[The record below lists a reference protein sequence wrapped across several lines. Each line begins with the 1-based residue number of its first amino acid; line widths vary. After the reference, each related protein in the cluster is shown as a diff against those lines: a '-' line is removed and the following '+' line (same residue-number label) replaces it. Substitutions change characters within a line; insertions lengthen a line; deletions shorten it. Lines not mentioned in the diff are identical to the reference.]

1 MNNIEN
7 NTSSTTPPSG
17 GRGVIQYLI
26 SISQFYGRDS
36 RFVIAGGG
44 NTSYKNAEKIWV
56 KASGSSL
63 ATITED
69 GFAVLDRAKLN
80 LMSDKLYSANA
91 AEREEQVKND
101 LADATITKGKR
112 PSVETSMHNV
122 IDFAF
127 VVHMHPTLVNGL
139 MCANN
144 AQADLQKLFGAKAL
158 YIEYTDPGYVLFKKV
173 ENAIKAF
180 RAEDGAEPAVIW
192 LQNHGIFVAANSIEE
207 IKVLYD
213 KILGTLEK
221 VAPQPPKGGDG
232 ANLNVFTNEEECTA
246 PSPLGRA
253 GVGCLPGIRMILS
266 NEGLK
271 TLKVRKNALVK
282 HFYDTEEAQAKIAK
296 PFTPDAI
303 VYCKSNY
310 IFLND
315 EEPEA
320 VLAEAAKQIPAFTA
334 RFGYQ
339 PKVILIKGIGL
350 VAVGDNAA
358 QCDIILD
365 VFEDAMKIAYY
376 AESFGGPHPMTQAQ
390 IDFIDNWEVEN
401 YRRSVAAGGAAGRAE
416 NKTIIVTGAAQGF
429 GEGIARCLL
438 QQGANI
444 VVADMNEAVGRA
456 TVERFNGMAKSNRA
470 IFVKTNVSEIPSI
483 ENLVHETI
491 CNFGAIDTFISNA
504 GVLRAGGLEDMTPED
519 FEFVT
524 KINYNAYFYCTKVVS
539 RIMKLQTKYA
549 PEYYADIIQVNSK
562 SGLRGS
568 KANFAYSG
576 GKFGGIGLTQSFAL
590 ELAPF
595 RIKVNSICPGNFY
608 EGPLWSDPENGLFVQ
623 YLNAGKV
630 PGAKT
635 IDDVK
640 AFYLAQ
646 VPLQKGCSP
655 EDVTKGALYLMEQ
668 CGETGQALPITGG
681 QVMLS

>member
-1 MNNIEN
+1 MKEIHQLIE
-7 NTSSTTPPSG
+7 
-17 GRGVIQYLI
+17 
-26 SISQFYGRDS
+26 ISQFYGRDS

-44 NTSYKNAEKIWV
+44 NTSYKNTEKLWV

-80 LMSDKLYSANA
+80 LMSNKTYSANA

-144 AQADLQKLFGAKAL
+144 AESDLKKLFGAKTL

-173 ENAIKAF
+173 EDAIKAY
-180 RAEDGAEPAVIW
+180 RAATNEEPQVIW

-207 IKVLYD
+207 VKVIYTEVLE
-213 KILGTLEK
+213 TLES
-221 VAPQPPKGGDG
+221 ALPASGG
-232 ANLNVFTNEEECTA
+232 ATSSRTPTIFSEERATCSCTEQI
-246 PSPLGRA
+246 
-253 GVGCLPGIRMILS
+253 LPGMRMMLS
-266 NEGLK
+266 KDGLK
-271 TLKVRKNALVK
+271 TLKVRKNALIK
-282 HFYDTEEAQAKIAK
+282 HFYDTEESQAKIAK

-320 VLAEAAKQIPAFTA
+320 VLTEASKQIPAFTA
-334 RFGYQ
+334 KFGYQ

-376 AESFGGPHPMTQAQ
+376 AESFGGPHPMTQEQ

-401 YRRSVAAGGAAGRAE
+401 YRRSVAAGASKGRAE

-438 QQGANI
+438 QEGANI
-444 VVADMNEAVGRA
+444 VVADMNETVGRA

-491 CNFGAIDTFISNA
+491 CNFGAIDSFISNA

-539 RIMKLQTKYA
+539 RVMKLQTKYA

-568 KANFAYSG
+568 KANFAYAG

>member
-1 MNNIEN
+1 MKE
-7 NTSSTTPPSG
+7 
-17 GRGVIQYLI
+17 IQDLI
-26 SISQFYGRDS
+26 TISQFYGRDS

-44 NTSYKNAEKIWV
+44 NTSYKDEEKLWV

-69 GFAVLDRAKLN
+69 GFAVLDRSKLN
-80 LMSDKLYSANA
+80 VLSERIYSHNS

-101 LADATITKGKR
+101 LAAATISKGKR
-112 PSVETSMHNV
+112 PSVETSMHNA
-122 IDFAF
+122 IDFPF
-127 VVHMHPTLVNGL
+127 VVHLHPTTVNGL
-139 MCANN
+139 MCAQN
-144 AQADLQKLFGAKAL
+144 AESELKKLFGGNAL

-173 ENAIKAF
+173 EDSIKAF
-180 RAEDGAEPAVIW
+180 RAQDGAEPAVIW
-192 LQNHGIFVAANSIEE
+192 LQNHGIFVGASSIDE
-207 IKVLYD
+207 IKYLYN
-213 KILGTLEK
+213 KILDTLDKAIKYPVPTESR
-221 VAPQPPKGGDG
+221 A
-232 ANLNVFTNEEECTA
+232 TCSCTEQI
-246 PSPLGRA
+246 
-253 GVGCLPGIRMILS
+253 VPGIRMMLS
-266 NEGLK
+266 TDGLK
-271 TLKVRKNALVK
+271 TMKVRKNELIK
-282 HFYDTEEAQAKIAK
+282 YFYDSPEQQAKIAK

-310 IFLND
+310 VFLND
-315 EEPEA
+315 EEPET
-320 VLAEAAKQIPAFTA
+320 VLAEAAKVIPAFTGK
-334 RFGYQ
+334 FGYQ
-339 PKVILIKGIGL
+339 PKIFLIKGIGL
-350 VAVGDNAA
+350 VATGDNAA
-358 QCDIILD
+358 QCDILLD
-365 VFEDAMKIAYY
+365 VFDDAMKIAYLS
-376 AESFGGPHPMTQAQ
+376 ESFGGPHPMTQTQ

-401 YRRSVAAGGAAGRAE
+401 YRRSVAAGSSVGRAE
-416 NKTIIVTGAAQGF
+416 NKNIIVTGAAQGF

-438 QQGANI
+438 LEGANI
-444 VVADMNEAVGRA
+444 VVADMNETVGLA
-456 TVERFNGMAKSNRA
+456 TVQHFNTLTKSNRA
-470 IFVKTNVSEIPSI
+470 IFVKANVSDIPSI

-491 CNFGAIDTFISNA
+491 CNFGAIDSFISNA

-519 FEFVT
+519 FDFVT

-539 RIMKLQTKYA
+539 KVMKLQTNYA
-549 PEYYADIIQVNSK
+549 PGYYADIIQINSK

-568 KANFAYSG
+568 KANFAYAG

-608 EGPLWSDPENGLFVQ
+608 EGPLWSDPERGLFVQ

>member
-1 MNNIEN
+1 MQEIQDLIE
-7 NTSSTTPPSG
+7 
-17 GRGVIQYLI
+17 I
-26 SISQFYGRDS
+26 SRFYGKDS

-56 KASGSSL
+56 KASGSAL

-69 GFAVLDRAKLN
+69 GFAVLDREKLTI
-80 LMSDKLYSANA
+80 LSERVYSENT

-101 LADATITKGKR
+101 LAAATLTKGKR
-112 PSVETSMHNV
+112 PSVETSMHNA
-122 IDFAF
+122 IAYSF
-127 VVHMHPTLVNGL
+127 VVHLHLTAVNGL
-139 MCANN
+139 MCGQKAE
-144 AQADLQKLFGAKAL
+144 ADLLKIFGKKAL
-158 YIEYTDPGYVLFKKV
+158 YISYTDPGYVLFKKV
-173 ENAIKAF
+173 EDSIKAH
-180 RAEDGAEPAVIW
+180 RAAFGEEPSVIW
-192 LQNHGIFVAANSIEE
+192 LQNHGIFVAADGIDE
-207 IKVLYD
+207 IKVLYTD
-213 KILGTLEK
+213 ILEK
-221 VAPQPPKGGDG
+221 LEKAVMKPVPAESRP
-232 ANLNVFTNEEECTA
+232 TCSCTELVVPA
-246 PSPLGRA
+246 IRA
-253 GVGCLPGIRMILS
+253 MLS
-266 NEGLK
+266 KQGLK

-282 HFYDTEEAQAKIAK
+282 HFYDTAQNYAKIAR

-310 IFLND
+310 LFINE

-320 VLAEAAKQIPAFTA
+320 MLKEAADVIPAFTA
-334 RFGYQ
+334 KFGYQ
-339 PKVILIKGIGL
+339 PKVILIKGIGI

-365 VFEDAMKIAYY
+365 VFEDAMKIAWL
-376 AESFGGPHPMTQAQ
+376 AESFGGPHPMTQEQ
-390 IDFIDNWEVEN
+390 VDFIDNWEVEN
-401 YRRSVAAGGAAGRAE
+401 YRRSVAAGASAGRAE
-416 NKTIIVTGAAQGF
+416 NKTIVVTGAAQGF

-438 QQGANI
+438 HEGANI
-444 VVADMNEAVGRA
+444 VVADMNDVVGLA
-456 TVERFNGMAKSNRA
+456 TVEKFNTLTKSNRA
-470 IFVKTNVSEIPSI
+470 IFVKTNVADISSI

-491 CNFGAIDTFISNA
+491 CHFGAIDCFISNA
-504 GVLRAGGLEDMTPED
+504 GVLRAGSLEDMTPEN

-539 RIMKLQTKYA
+539 RVMKLQTKFA

-568 KANFAYSG
+568 KANFAYAG

-608 EGPLWSDPENGLFVQ
+608 EGPLWSDPVNGLFVQ

-635 IDDVK
+635 IEDVK
-640 AFYLAQ
+640 DFYLAQ
-646 VPLQKGCSP
+646 VPMRKGCSP
-655 EDVTKGALYLMEQ
+655 EDVTKGALYLMDQ
-668 CGETGQALPITGG
+668 TGETGQALPITGG
-681 QVMLS
+681 QVMLA

>member
-1 MNNIEN
+1 MKEIQELIE
-7 NTSSTTPPSG
+7 
-17 GRGVIQYLI
+17 
-26 SISQFYGRDS
+26 ISQFYGRDS

-44 NTSYKNAEKIWV
+44 NTSFKNAEKLWV

-63 ATITED
+63 ANITEE
-69 GFAVLDRAKLN
+69 GFAVMDRAKLN
-80 LMSDKLYSANA
+80 LMSDKSYSSNA

-101 LADATITKGKR
+101 LADATISKGKR

-139 MCANN
+139 MCAVN
-144 AQADLQKLFGAKAL
+144 AESNLKKLFGAKAL

-173 ENAIKAF
+173 EDAIKAY
-180 RAEDGAEPAVIW
+180 RDDDGVEPSVIW

-207 IKVLYD
+207 VKVLYTKVLD
-213 KILGTLEK
+213 TLENAVK
-221 VAPQPPKGGDG
+221 FPIP
-232 ANLNVFTNEEECTA
+232 TE
-246 PSPLGRA
+246 GRA
-253 GVGCLPGIRMILS
+253 TCNCTEQILPAIRMMLS
-266 NEGLK
+266 KENLK
-271 TLKVRKNALVK
+271 TLKVRKNGLIK
-282 HFYDTEEAQAKIAK
+282 HFYDTQEAQAKIAK

-310 IFLND
+310 IFSPPTPEGGD
-315 EEPEA
+315 EESINNF
-320 VLAEAAKQIPAFTA
+320 LADMKVRIDDFIQK
-334 RFGYQ
+334 FGYQ

-365 VFEDAMKIAYY
+365 VFEDAMKIAYL
-376 AESFGGPHPMTQAQ
+376 AESFGGTHPMTQTQ

-401 YRRSVAAGGAAGRAE
+401 YRRSVVAGASKGRAE

-438 QQGANI
+438 LEGANI
-444 VVADMNEAVGRA
+444 VVADMNEVIGRA
-456 TVERFNGMAKSNRA
+456 TVEHFNILAKSNRA
-470 IFVKTNVSEIPSI
+470 IFVKTNVSEMLSI

-491 CNFGAIDTFISNA
+491 CSFGAIDTFMSNA
-504 GVLRAGGLEDMTPED
+504 GVLRAGGLEDMLPED
-519 FEFVT
+519 FDFVT

-539 RIMKLQTKYA
+539 KVMKLQTKYE
-549 PEYYADIIQVNSK
+549 PEYFADIIQINSK

-568 KANFAYSG
+568 KANFAYAG

-595 RIKVNSICPGNFY
+595 HIKVNSICPGNFY
-608 EGPLWSDPENGLFVQ
+608 EGPLWSDPVKGLFVQ

-640 AFYLAQ
+640 EFYLAQ
-646 VPLQKGCSP
+646 VPMKKGCSP

>member
-1 MNNIEN
+1 MKEIQQLIE
-7 NTSSTTPPSG
+7 
-17 GRGVIQYLI
+17 
-26 SISQFYGRDS
+26 ISQIYGRDS

-44 NTSYKNAEKIWV
+44 NTSFKNSEKIWV

-80 LMSDKLYSANA
+80 LMSEKSYSSNA

-112 PSVETSMHNV
+112 PSVETSMHNI
-122 IDFAF
+122 IDYAF
-127 VVHMHPTLVNGL
+127 VVHLHPTAVNGL
-139 MCANN
+139 MCGQN
-144 AQADLQKLFGAKAL
+144 ALTDLKKLFGDKAL

-173 ENAIKAF
+173 EDAIVAY
-180 RAEDGAEPAVIW
+180 RAENVAEPAVIW
-192 LQNHGIFVAANSIEE
+192 LQNHGIFVAANTIEE
-207 IKVLYD
+207 IKYLYD
-213 KILGTLEK
+213 KILSTLDKAVSIPLPVGER
-221 VAPQPPKGGDG
+221 A
-232 ANLNVFTNEEECTA
+232 TCSCTEEI
-246 PSPLGRA
+246 
-253 GVGCLPGIRMILS
+253 LPALRMMLS
-266 NEGLK
+266 KDGLK
-271 TLKVRKNALVK
+271 TLKVRKNELIK
-282 HFYDTEEAQAKIAK
+282 FFYDNAEEQVNIDR

-310 IFLND
+310 LFLND
-315 EEPEA
+315 EKAEDVLTEA
-320 VLAEAAKQIPAFTA
+320 SNQIPAFTTK
-334 RFGYQ
+334 FGYQ
-339 PKVILIKGIGL
+339 PKVILIKGIGI
-350 VAVGDNAA
+350 VAVGDNAK

-365 VFEDAMKIAYY
+365 VFEDAMKVAYLSK
-376 AESFGGPHPMTQAQ
+376 SFGGAHPMTQTQ

-401 YRRSVAAGGAAGRAE
+401 YRRSVAAGAATGRAE

-438 QQGANI
+438 QEGANI
-444 VVADMNEAVGRA
+444 VVADMNEEVGKA
-456 TVERFNGMAKSNRA
+456 IVEKFNNLAKSNRA

-483 ENLVHETI
+483 ENMVHETI
-491 CNFGAIDTFISNA
+491 CNFGAIDCFISNA
-504 GVLRAGGLEDMTPED
+504 GVLRAGGLDDMTPEN

-539 RIMKLQTKYA
+539 RVQKLQTKYA
-549 PEYYADIIQVNSK
+549 TADYYADIIQINSK

-568 KANFAYSG
+568 KANFAYAG

-590 ELAPF
+590 ELAPN

-608 EGPLWSDPENGLFVQ
+608 EGPLWSDSDNGLFVQ
-623 YLNAGKV
+623 YLRAGKV

-646 VPLQKGCSP
+646 VPMQKGCSP

>member
-1 MNNIEN
+1 MKEIQQLIE
-7 NTSSTTPPSG
+7 
-17 GRGVIQYLI
+17 
-26 SISQFYGRDS
+26 ISQFYGRDS

-44 NTSYKNAEKIWV
+44 NTSYKNTEKIWV

-80 LMSDKLYSANA
+80 LMSEKTYSNVA

-101 LADATITKGKR
+101 LADATISKGKR

-144 AQADLQKLFGAKAL
+144 AESDLKKLFGAKAL
-158 YIEYTDPGYVLFKKV
+158 YIDYTDPGFVLFKKV
-173 ENAIKAF
+173 EDAIKAY
-180 RAEDGAEPAVIW
+180 RAENAEEPQIIW

-207 IKVLYD
+207 IKELYTKVLD
-213 KILGTLEK
+213 TLEK
-221 VAPQPPKGGDG
+221 AIKLPVP
-232 ANLNVFTNEEECTA
+232 TEERATCSCTEK
-246 PSPLGRA
+246 
-253 GVGCLPGIRMILS
+253 VLPGIRMILS
-266 NEGLK
+266 AKGLK
-271 TLKVRKNALVK
+271 TLKVRKNELIK
-282 HFYDTEEAQAKIAK
+282 YFYDSKENQAKIAK

-334 RFGYQ
+334 KFGYQ
-339 PKVILIKGIGL
+339 PKVILMKGIGL

-365 VFEDAMKIAYY
+365 VFEDAMKIAWY
-376 AESFGGPHPMTQAQ
+376 AEAFGGPHPMTQAQ

-401 YRRSVAAGGAAGRAE
+401 YRRSVAAGTSKGRAE
-416 NKTIIVTGAAQGF
+416 NKTIIVTGAAMGF

-438 QQGANI
+438 QEGANI
-444 VVADMNEAVGRA
+444 VVADLNEEVGKA
-456 TVERFNGMAKSNRA
+456 TVERFNGLAKSNRA

-483 ENLVHETI
+483 ENLVHETV
-491 CNFGAIDTFISNA
+491 CNFGAIDCFVSNA
-504 GVLRAGGLEDMTPED
+504 GVLRAGGLDDMTPED

-539 RIMKLQTKYA
+539 KVMKLQTKFA
-549 PEYYADIIQVNSK
+549 TDDYYADIIQINSK

-568 KANFAYSG
+568 KANFAYAG

-608 EGPLWSDPENGLFVQ
+608 EGPLWSDPVNGLFVQ

-640 AFYLAQ
+640 EFYLAQ
-646 VPLQKGCSP
+646 VPMKKGCSP
-655 EDVTKGALYLMEQ
+655 EDVTKGALYLMDQ